1 MPFYDF
7 RCPQGHVTERRAGFG
22 QSAIG
27 CDCGAT
33 AERVAVNRIGFGG
46 FAIAPM
52 GERNIPLGRFTEAHG
67 EMLRI
72 AQRTGVQA
80 PDVMAIAKR
89 QAAQIKRHAPELI
102 TGT

>member
-27 CDCGAT
+27 CPCGVA
-33 AERVAVNRIGFGG
+33 AERVAVNRIGFSG
-46 FAIAPM
+46 FAVAPM
-52 GERNIPLGRFTEAHG
+52 AERNIPLRRFEEAHG
-67 EMLRI
+67 EMLRT
-72 AQRTGVQA
+72 AERTGVQA
-80 PDVMAIAKR
+80 PDVMAIAR
-89 QAAQIKRHAPELI
+89 WQAEQIKRHSPELI